1 MKKTYIVLLL
11 LLLLAS
17 CNKYE
22 PLLLPKTPY
31 EGNEL
36 RTDGFWYHI
45 RYSQNEGLP
54 DRMNVHFLYRDGTFL
69 RATTVDTTDPCE
81 ITIDDVPYQSPN
93 YNKQTKWGV
102 FVVENGVLQWS
113 KWVWQSMGSGQ
124 AYLTTFE
131 IINDTCFKREGV
143 EEYYY
148 FYPFDCKPDSTVAR
162 QWIQ

>member
-36 RTDGFWYHI
+36 RTDGFWYHVN
-45 RYSQNEGLP
+45 YSQYEGIT
-54 DRMNVHFLYRDGTFL
+54 DWMNLYFLYRDGTFF
-69 RATTVDTTDPCE
+69 RSSTPNTTNPDEVS
-81 ITIDDVPYQSPN
+81 IDSI
-93 YNKQTKWGV
+93 NKYGCDKQIDWGV
-102 FVVENGVLQWS
+102 FIVEGSFLMWS